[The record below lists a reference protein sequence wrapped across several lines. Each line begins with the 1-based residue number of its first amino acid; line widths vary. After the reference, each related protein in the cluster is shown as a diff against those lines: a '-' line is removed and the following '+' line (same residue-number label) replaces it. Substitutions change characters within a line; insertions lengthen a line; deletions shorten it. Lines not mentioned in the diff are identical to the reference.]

1 MRDNIRYYTGIGEDS
16 SPNTIDLL
24 ARRVAEYLALD
35 GFVLRTSIN
44 EGIEANLYT
53 GAIKTNEE
61 NVRIYTSESLSC
73 LPLSVQE
80 DLNTAYQ
87 AEVQKQDFFERTKK
101 EDYLLSRLLL
111 LGSENVKSS
120 FVLCWTPEC
129 KLTYKTRNTIL
140 LAKEL
145 GIKVFNLAD
154 QGVRVRL
161 ANYVLSHA

>member
-1 MRDNIRYYTGIGEDS
+1 MNNPRYYTGIGEDS
-16 SPNTIDLL
+16 SPNTLDLL

-35 GFVLRTSIN
+35 GFVLRTSTN
-44 EGIEANLYT
+44 AGIEANLYT

-61 NVRIYTSESLSC
+61 NVRIYTSESLSY

-80 DLNTAYQ
+80 DFEAEYQ

-101 EDYLLSRLLL
+101 EDYLLSRALL

-161 ANYVLSHA
+161 ANYVLSHT